1 MENNIDKKIW
11 IKYIAKNNIILSNN
25 YYVITIAF
33 WAMWIV
39 FFFLDP
45 SILMMIV
52 WSIMIP
58 LYLYLYKQ
66 KNKSIITSVTVYS
79 YQTIFMEILFK
90 SFKLNKDIYNDVV
103 SMFKKKSK

>member
-1 MENNIDKKIW
+1 
-11 IKYIAKNNIILSNN
+11 
-25 YYVITIAF
+25 
-33 WAMWIV
+33 
-39 FFFLDP
+39 
-45 SILMMIV
+45 
-52 WSIMIP
+52 MIP